1 MHKCPR
7 GTLALRRAEAL
18 AINRTERMS
27 AAEWLGA
34 YRATATLLTTRPCN
48 ICDIVATERAG
59 DIEPAGDWS
68 GSIYNI
74 PHLHQQTPYKGGRI
88 IQHQAAIG

>member
-7 GTLALRRAEAL
+7 DTLALRRAEAL
-18 AINRTERMS
+18 AANRTERMS

-34 YRATATLLTTRPCN
+34 YRASATLLTTRPRH
-48 ICDIVATERAG
+48 ICGIVAAERAG
-59 DIEPAGDWS
+59 DIELAGDWG

-74 PHLHQQTPYKGGRI
+74 PHLHQQTPYEGGRI
-88 IQHQAAIG
+88 IQHQATLG

>member
-1 MHKCPR
+1 MYKCPR
-7 GTLALRRAEAL
+7 DTLALRRAKAL
-18 AINRTERMS
+18 AANRSERMS

-34 YRATATLLTTRPCN
+34 YRATAALLTTRPRH
-48 ICDIVATERAG
+48 ICDIVATERTG
-59 DIEPAGDWS
+59 DIEPAGDWC
-68 GSIYNI
+68 GSIYDI

>member
-7 GTLALRRAEAL
+7 DTLALRRAKAL
-18 AINRTERMS
+18 AANRTEWMS

-34 YRATATLLTTRPCN
+34 YRASATLLTTRPRN
-48 ICDIVATERAG
+48 IRDIVAAERAG

-68 GSIYNI
+68 GSIYDI
-74 PHLHQQTPYKGGRI
+74 PHLHQQTPYEGGRI